1 MGERQKS
8 NDILTLKEASEFL
21 KLSKSTLY
29 NLARKGKVPA
39 RRVGR
44 SWRFV
49 KLHLIRWLESKDKG
63 DEANFNP

>member
-1 MGERQKS
+1 MEESRR
-8 NDILTLKEASEFL
+8 NEEVLTLKETSEFL

-29 NLARKGKVPA
+29 NLARKGEIPA

-49 KLHLIRWLESKDKG
+49 KLHLLRWLESKGTKYD
-63 DEANFNP
+63 

>member
-1 MGERQKS
+1 MEESPRS
-8 NDILTLKEASEFL
+8 DEVLTLKEASELL

-29 NLARKGKVPA
+29 NLARKGKIPA

-49 KLHLIRWLESKDKG
+49 KLSLLRWLASK
-63 DEANFNP
+63 ETNHV

>member
-1 MGERQKS
+1 MEESQRS
-8 NDILTLKEASEFL
+8 DEVLTLKEASELL

-29 NLARKGKVPA
+29 SLARKGKVPA

-49 KLHLIRWLESKDKG
+49 KFNLIRWLETK
-63 DEANFNP
+63 ER